1 MCYALQM
8 NGINVICSESLDASN
23 KQPKESILYMVFRA
37 QYMTV
42 YLELVLSFELRE
54 LTLLS

>member
-1 MCYALQM
+1 M